1 MKIKLILF
9 GETIVKPVAEIFSTY
24 NQRIQHYYSFETL
37 ILKASNES
45 EEGDLILKKVEPQS
59 FLILLDEKGKEYT
72 SAEFAA
78 QLNKWLQA
86 GGKQL
91 NFVIGGAYGFS
102 SKVYDR
108 ADAKVALS
116 KMTMPHQLV
125 RAVFAEQLYRACTIL
140 KNEKYHH

>member
-24 NQRIQHYYSFETL
+24 TQRIQHYYSFETL
-37 ILKASNES
+37 ILKTSNAS
-45 EEGDLILKKVEPQS
+45 EEGDLLLKKVEPQS
-59 FLILLDEKGKEYT
+59 FLILLDEKGKDYT
-72 SAEFAA
+72 STEFAA
-78 QLNKWLQA
+78 QFNKWLQA

-102 SKVYDR
+102 TKVYER

>member
-24 NQRIQHYYSFETL
+24 TQRIQHYYSFDTL
-37 ILKASNES
+37 ILKASNAS
-45 EEGDLILKKVEPQS
+45 EEGDLLLKKIEPQS

-78 QLNKWLQA
+78 QLNKWLQV
-86 GGKQL
+86 GGKQI

-102 SKVYDR
+102 TKVYER

-125 RAVFAEQLYRACTIL
+125 RAVFAEQFYRACTIL

>member
-1 MKIKLILF
+1 MKIRLIVF
-9 GETIVKPVAEIFSTY
+9 GETNVKPVAEIFSLYTE
-24 NQRIQHYYSFETL
+24 RIQHYYSFETL
-37 ILKASNES
+37 TLKASNAS
-45 EEGDLILKKVEPQS
+45 DEGDWLLKKIESNS

-78 QLNKWLQA
+78 QLNKWLQT
-86 GGKQL
+86 GRKQL

-102 SKVYDR
+102 TKVYEK